1 MLHVNRPIV
10 AVLCDHA
17 RHDLVERVA
26 TLGATGLEVR
36 SAAGNHGSGFPQ
48 EAKHCTLEP

>member
-1 MLHVNRPIV
+1 MVNVNCPLV

-26 TLGATGLEVR
+26 TLAATGFEMQAV
-36 SAAGNHGSGFPQ
+36 AGGHGRGLI
-48 EAKHCTLEP
+48 ETDH